1 MQTTMPDIA
10 NTAAA
15 LQTGKLD
22 WVGMADIELPFI
34 FESLDLAPVT
44 VNAKARAFV
53 NLHQEDAKGIHMSR
67 LFLALDH
74 LSTEQQVNPHTL
86 AQALDTF
93 ITSHEGL
100 SDKAQIE
107 FKFELPLRR
116 KSLLSGKAGWKSYPI
131 VLTSTINQGVISF
144 ELSVDVTY
152 SSTCPCSA
160 ALARQLIQNAFSE
173 KFAQETLTQSEVLEW
188 LGTTQGIVATP
199 HSQRSIAN
207 VKVKLANNIEQFDV
221 VNLINLLEDEL
232 KTPVQ
237 AAVKREDE
245 QEFARLNG
253 QNLMFCKDAARKIKT
268 TLEAKQYSDYFLQI
282 NHYESLHAHDAVA
295 IAVKGIEGGYTAL

>member
-1 MQTTMPDIA
+1 MQKTMPDIA

-22 WVGMADIELPFI
+22 WVGMGDIELPFI

-53 NLHQEDAKGIHMSR
+53 NLHKEDAKGIHMSR

-74 LSTEQQVNPHTL
+74 LSTEQQVNPQSL

-100 SDKAQIE
+100 SDKAHIE

-131 VLTSTINQGVISF
+131 VLTST
-144 ELSVDVTY
+144 
-152 SSTCPCSA
+152 C
-160 ALARQLIQNAFSE
+160 
-173 KFAQETLTQSEVLEW
+173 
-188 LGTTQGIVATP
+188 
-199 HSQRSIAN
+199 
-207 VKVKLANNIEQFDV
+207 
-221 VNLINLLEDEL
+221 LLY
-232 KTPVQ
+232 TS
-237 AAVKREDE
+237 
-245 QEFARLNG
+245 
-253 QNLMFCKDAARKIKT
+253 DAAD
-268 TLEAKQYSDYFLQI
+268 E
-282 NHYESLHAHDAVA
+282 
-295 IAVKGIEGGYTAL
+295 

>member
-1 MQTTMPDIA
+1 MQTNMPDIA
-10 NTAAA
+10 DTAPA

-22 WVGMADIELPFI
+22 WVGMAEIELPFI
-34 FESLDLAPVT
+34 FESLNLTPTT

-53 NLHQEDAKGIHMSR
+53 NLQKEDAKGIHMSR
-67 LFLALDH
+67 LFLALDT
-74 LSTEQQVNPHTL
+74 LSTQQHVNPTTI
-86 AQALDTF
+86 AQVLNDF
-93 ITSHEGL
+93 IVSHEQL
-100 SDKAQIE
+100 SDQAKIE

-116 KSLLSGKAGWKSYPI
+116 ESLISKKVGWKSYP
-131 VLTSTINQGVISF
+131 VTLTSSINNNIISY
-144 ELSVDVTY
+144 ELTVDITY

-173 KFAQETLTQSEVLEW
+173 QFTQDTLKQQDVLEW
-188 LGTTQGIVATP
+188 LGSTQGIVATP

-207 VKVKLANNIEQFDV
+207 VKVKLDNNITEFDV
-221 VNLINLLEDEL
+221 IGLIDMLENEL

-253 QNLMFCKDAARKIKT
+253 QNLMFCEDAARKIKSV
-268 TLEAKQYSDYFLQI
+268 LELESYADYWLQI

-295 IAVKGIEGGYTAL
+295 IAVKGVNNGYKA

>member
-1 MQTTMPDIA
+1 MQTNMPDIA
-10 NTAAA
+10 DTAPA

-22 WVGMADIELPFI
+22 WVGMGEIELPFI
-34 FESLDLAPVT
+34 FESRDLAPVT

-53 NLHQEDAKGIHMSR
+53 NLHKEEAKGIHMSR
-67 LFLALDH
+67 LFLALDM
-74 LSTEQQVNPHTL
+74 LSTEQQVNPQTI

-116 KSLLSGKAGWKSYPI
+116 KSLLSGKTGWKSYPI
-131 VLTSTINQGVISF
+131 TLTSTLENNNIHY
-144 ELSVDVTY
+144 ELTVDVTY

-173 KFAQETLTQSEVLEW
+173 KFNQETLSQKDVHEW

-207 VKVKLANNIEQFDV
+207 VKVKLNSKTDEFDV
-221 VNLINLLEDEL
+221 VNLINMLEEEL

-253 QNLMFCKDAARKIKT
+253 QNLMFCEDAARKIKAL
-268 TLEAKQYSDYFLQI
+268 LEHNNYADYWLQI

-295 IAVKGIEGGYTAL
+295 IAVKGLTNGYQA